1 MAVPRA
7 RLRQQGL
14 EHDRRYMLLKV
25 EADGGLTNVQIVAFP
40 ACARL
45 FQDVEG
51 DDIVVT
57 YRAPEAGDA
66 PPEGA
71 APPPSPPPPAPLRV
85 PLRPDTAGLATVEI
99 RLFGSNTRAYR
110 MAPAFDAWFSAC
122 LGFAAQLVYI
132 GDGQRRVLAHS
143 PRAEARPPP
152 PGSWRASLSSLATY
166 VTGGAAPEAPDWLT
180 FNEAAPFLVATE
192 ASLRDVSARLP
203 PGTSADMMRFRPV
216 SNPPSSLPR
225 WPLPGASYYTLG
237 VFPRP
242 SFWLRKAPGEC
253 HPGLLLPFRCEENEP
268 TLKRYR
274 TSSWMGRGR
283 GTKTSGRSCRWTAA
297 AAATNKARRRAWRS
311 RPIAGG
317 AGPSTSTTTRGG
329 LARARPGRC

>member
-14 EHDRRYMLLKV
+14 EYDRRYMLLKV
-25 EADGGLTNVQIVAFP
+25 EADGGLTNVQIMNFP

-71 APPPSPPPPAPLRV
+71 APRPPPPPPPPAPLRV
-85 PLRPDTAGLATVEI
+85 PLRPETAGRVTVEI
-99 RLFGSNTRAYR
+99 RLFGSDTRAYR
-110 MAPAFDAWFSAC
+110 MGPAFDDWFSAC
-122 LGFAAQLVYI
+122 LGFEAQLVYI

-143 PRAEARPPP
+143 PRAEAQPS
-152 PGSWRASLSSLATY
+152 PGSWRASLSSLAAY
-166 VTGGAAPEAPDWLT
+166 VTGGAAPEEAPDWLT

-203 PGTSADMMRFRPV
+203 PGTSADILRFRPV
-216 SNPPSSLPR
+216 SNSPS
-225 WPLPGASYYTLG
+225 PLPPWLLADASCYTLG
-237 VFPRP
+237 GFPRP
-242 SFWLRKAPGEC
+242 SGCVRRQRNATRDYYCLSGVK
-253 HPGLLLPFRCEENEP
+253 
-268 TLKRYR
+268 LKI
-274 TSSWMGRGR
+274 
-283 GTKTSGRSCRWTAA
+283 
-297 AAATNKARRRAWRS
+297 NRR
-311 RPIAGG
+311 
-317 AGPSTSTTTRGG
+317 
-329 LARARPGRC
+329 